1 MPHLDSTPIETD
13 RVHAESGAVFLW
25 IPLHF
30 IKATL
35 GQGSHENA
43 AYTTDKTVYLPPSGV
58 ALPEV

>member
-1 MPHLDSTPIETD
+1 MEFMLN
-13 RVHAESGAVFLW
+13 SGTVFLW

-30 IKATL
+30 IQATL

-43 AYTTDKTVYLPPSGV
+43 AHTTDKTVYLPPSGV